1 MKEKLYEICEEML
14 KNEEES
20 KKILGCDTLD
30 ELYEY
35 FLKKLPGLT
44 KEEFDEFTCEALE
57 SYAKE
62 QENMK
67 KLEKGDLE
75 NVSGGAFDLKTKFSA
90 VVLAAMSM
98 MPGLSGA
105 SAANVEKSDAGVVA
119 SQSVS
124 QKANATPKVSS
135 VFQKTKA
142 WIKAHPGLTIG
153 IGVGAVLLTGT
164 AIALGVKY
172 SKKSGGNQT
181 AGSASRQTVRDSSGT
196 NVAGGVEQ
204 AEAEKNKKEEEARIA
219 KENAD
224 KLKKQQEK
232 AAEETKD
239 AEEAVKKAKD
249 GPEKKNA
256 EERARIARE
265 REEELEKKQK
275 EAEKKAAAEKQKAAE
290 AAKKLEEEKK
300 KEAERKAATERQKAA
315 EAAKKAEE
323 EKKKEAA
330 RKAREETERKAE
342 EERQAAK
349 AEKQVQLENELRTK
363 IDELFPATGWFGF
376 GAWNKNAIAKI
387 AMDALNNGDASHFLY
402 NDEDSKY
409 TYAWRLTDDNV
420 GAKKDALGYFDDENK
435 GNQGFIKLKD
445 FLTGIQAE
453 WTEAFN

>member
-62 QENMK
+62 QENVK
-67 KLEKGDLE
+67 KLEKGDME
-75 NVSGGAFDLKTKFSA
+75 NVSGGTFDLKTKFSA

-105 SAANVEKSDAGVVA
+105 NAANVKESNVGVVA
-119 SQSVS
+119 SQSVD
-124 QKANATPKVSS
+124 QKTTETTKVSS

-153 IGVGAVLLTGT
+153 LSVGTVLLAGT

-172 SKKSGGNQT
+172 SKKSGDNQT
-181 AGSASRQTVRDSSGT
+181 AGSASRQTVHGSSGT

-204 AEAEKNKKEEEARIA
+204 SEAEKNKKEEEARKA

-224 KLKKQQEK
+224 KLKKEQEK
-232 AAEETKD
+232 AAKEAKE
-239 AEEAVKKAKD
+239 AEEAAKKAKD
-249 GPEKKNA
+249 EQEKKNA
-256 EERARIARE
+256 EEKARIAKENAERLKRE
-265 REEELEKKQK
+265 QEKAERKAAEE
-275 EAEKKAAAEKQKAAE
+275 EKKAEEARKKA
-290 AAKKLEEEKK
+290 EEEKK
-300 KEAERKAATERQKAA
+300 KEAERKAAEEKKKAE
-315 EAAKKAEE
+315 EAARKAEEEKKRKAEE

-330 RKAREETERKAE
+330 RKAE

-349 AEKQVQLENELRTK
+349 AAKQSQLEQQLREK

-376 GAWNKNAIAKI
+376 GAWNKDAIAKI
-387 AMDALNNGDASHFLY
+387 AMDALNKGDASHFLDDGY
-402 NDEDSKY
+402 GCKY
-409 TYAWRLTDDNV
+409 DYAARLTSNSV
-420 GAKKDALGYFDDENK
+420 GAKKDVLECFDDDAKE
-435 GNQGFIKLKD
+435 NQGFVQLKN
-445 FLTGIQAE
+445 FLTGVQAE
-453 WTEAFN
+453 WSEAFN